1 MGFAVQLNGTTLTR
15 EIVSMERA
23 DMAYNILYGMAE
35 VGVKRNETPF
45 DKTDLRLVDV
55 ATGAELKEP
64 VDRE

>member
-1 MGFAVQLNGTTLTR
+1 
-15 EIVSMERA
+15 
-23 DMAYNILYGMAE
+23 MAYNILYGMAE

-55 ATGAELKEP
+55 ATGVELKEP